1 MSEEGPA
8 AGPAGGDA
16 GAAVSLRALGEQLL
30 NEARAAGAGR
40 AARTVVALPGLR
52 TTLLALAEGRELAEH
67 EAPGSAT
74 LVCLAGQVV
83 LVAGDRQW
91 RLGEYDVAAIPAE
104 RHSLH
109 AQTDALAL
117 LTVRLD

>member
-1 MSEEGPA
+1 MSEEGPVS
-8 AGPAGGDA
+8 GPVGGDA
-16 GAAVSLRALGEQLL
+16 DSAVSLRALGERLL
-30 NEARAAGAGR
+30 DEARAASAGR

-74 LVCLAGQVV
+74 VFCLAGQVV
-83 LVAGDRQW
+83 LIAGERQW
-91 RLGEYDVAAIPAE
+91 QLGEHDMAPIPAQ
-104 RHSLH
+104 RHSLR